1 MQILESSRQLKAKL
15 TVVLKGFLHFIVALL
30 ISIVVLYSD
39 ANELSLVEQKGI
51 QNYARQS

>member
-1 MQILESSRQLKAKL
+1 VQILESSRQLKAKL

-39 ANELSLVEQKGI
+39 ANELSLTEQKGI